1 MWKQK
6 PRSAK
11 EIGLTRSESLQKRV
25 ERKKKKV
32 QRCVTRKKKVQRCVT
47 RKKEIVQR
55 YMTTQNISDPL

>member
-25 ERKKKKV
+25 ETKKKKV
-32 QRCVTRKKKVQRCVT
+32 QKCVT

-55 YMTTQNISDPL
+55 YMTTQNIPDPL